1 MAMTPFSLTR
11 RQRCR
16 LRELMATTDQPRVL
30 RRAQALPWL
39 AQGDHPSEVAD
50 RLGVSRQ
57 TLYNWAHRFHD
68 GGQAYFGDH
77 LADAPRSGRPCT
89 AQGIIEPLIEAVIDE
104 DPRDW
109 SYQATAWTASLLQ
122 CYLAEIQGVAVSRR
136 SVSAALDR
144 LDLHWKRPRHRLA
157 LRPATWRQA
166 KGA

>member
-1 MAMTPFSLTR
+1 MTPFSLTR
-11 RQRCR
+11 RQRSR

-30 RRAQALPWL
+30 RRAQALLWL

-57 TLYNWAHRFHD
+57 TLYNWARRFHD
-68 GGQAYFGDH
+68 GDAAHFGDR

-89 AQGIIEPLIEAVIDE
+89 AQGIIEPLIEAVSDE

-109 SYQATAWTASLLQ
+109 GYQATAWTAPLLQ
-122 CYLAEIQGVAVSRR
+122 CYLDEAQGVVVSRR